1 MSSSAEIEQQVRR
14 FRRLTFLVGWMP
26 RWLARLFS
34 PLRTRWVITFGTFG
48 KVRKIVEKNLE
59 PVMPPGTDLAAAA
72 DRLLMNYGMFLM
84 DYFRIP
90 RMTKEWIPKMFHQ
103 PMRGIERIDEALKA
117 GKGVIVATAHL
128 GCWEL
133 GGVAIRMQGMPVTA
147 VSVADPVNDAI
158 NQWRDSMRRANGIE
172 VVTIARGQMSPIDL
186 MNALEANRV
195 VCMLAD
201 RNFVEADP
209 VELDFFGRRASFPRG
224 PAILSLMTGAP
235 ILPAFVTMGPG
246 GRYYADVAEP
256 VPVPAGGTKMERVEA
271 TMQALVKV
279 IEAKIRE
286 NAEQW
291 YIFDPYWEKSE
302 PVSNIARKVAG
313 LEGGVSPLK

>member
-1 MSSSAEIEQQVRR
+1 VSSSADIESQIRR
-14 FRRLTFLVGWMP
+14 FRRLTTLVGWMP

-34 PLRTRWVITFGTFG
+34 PIRTRWTISFGKFG
-48 KVRKIVEKNLE
+48 KVREIVAKNLA

-72 DRLLMNYGMFLM
+72 DRLLMNYGMFMM

-90 RMTKEWIPKMFHQ
+90 RMTPKWIPKMFHS
-103 PMRGIERIDEALKA
+103 MRGTERVDEALKA
-117 GKGVIVATAHL
+117 GKGVILATAHL

-133 GGVAIRMQGMPVTA
+133 GGIAMRLQGKEVTV
-147 VSVADPVNDAI
+147 VSVPDPTNDAV
-158 NQWRDSMRRANGIE
+158 NQWRDANRASFGIK
-172 VVTIARGQMSPIDL
+172 VVTIAPGQMSPLDL
-186 MNALEANRV
+186 VTALEANRV
-195 VCMLAD
+195 VCMLTD

-209 VELDFFGRRASFPRG
+209 VELDFFGRKAQFPKG
-224 PAILSLMTGAP
+224 PALLSLMTGAT

-246 GRYYADVAEP
+246 GKYYADVAEP
-256 VPVPAGGTKMERVEA
+256 VRVPESGTKMERVEA

-279 IEAKIRE
+279 LETKIRE

-302 PVSNIARKVAG
+302 PVSNIARKLAG

>member
-1 MSSSAEIEQQVRR
+1 MSSSADIERQIRR

-34 PLRTRWVITFGTFG
+34 KLRTRWVITFGTFG
-48 KVRKIVEKNLE
+48 KVRTIVAKNLE

-72 DRLLMNYGMFLM
+72 DRLLMNYGMFMM

-90 RMTKEWIPKMFHQ
+90 RMTKAWIPKMFHQ
-103 PMRGIERIDEALKA
+103 PMRGIGRIDEALKA
-117 GKGVIVATAHL
+117 GKGVILATAHL

-133 GGVAIRMQGMPVTA
+133 GGVSLRLQGMPVTA
-147 VSVADPVNDAI
+147 VSVTDPMNEAV
-158 NQWRDSMRRANGIE
+158 NQWRDSVRRANGIE
-172 VVTIARGQMSPIDL
+172 IVIIAAGQMSPIDM
-186 MNALEANRV
+186 MNALEKNRV
-195 VCMLAD
+195 VCMLTD
-201 RNFVEADP
+201 RNFVETDP
-209 VELDFFGRRASFPRG
+209 VELDFFGRRARFPRG

-256 VPVPAGGTKMERVEA
+256 VLLPEKGTKMERVEA
-271 TMQALVKV
+271 AMQALVKV
-279 IEAKIRE
+279 LESKIRE
-286 NAEQW
+286 NPEQW

-302 PVSNIARKVAG
+302 PMSNIARKLAG